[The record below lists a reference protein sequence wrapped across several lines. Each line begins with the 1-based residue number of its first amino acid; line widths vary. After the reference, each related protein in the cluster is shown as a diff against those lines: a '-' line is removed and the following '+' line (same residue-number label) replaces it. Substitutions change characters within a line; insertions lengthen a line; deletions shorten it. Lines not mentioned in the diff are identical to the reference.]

1 MEGIQSFLSSP
12 YFPNPTPRIALVH
25 DEILTASYMYECC
38 TGNHFLRPPDKSMS
52 FCNRSHRCCNRWG
65 RRKKTNEGGHG
76 GGLGGRQGGKHDIFW
91 WFFFVFLGE
100 FFWISWWNFLKSS
113 RPDGPKADPGP
124 GSGVRGSWV
133 RGRWVRGPV
142 GSGSGGFGSGGFR
155 VRWVQ
160 GPVGRGC
167 SVGPGV
173 RAGGLEVGAQRAPRL
188 LVRT

>member
-12 YFPNPTPRIALVH
+12 YFPNPTPRIALVR

-91 WFFFVFLGE
+91 WFFLYFLVNFFVK
-100 FFWISWWNFLKSS
+100 FFGVTQLDRPKGVKDKVKQTWWAQS
-113 RPDGPKADPGP
+113 RSGSGVGWVC
-124 GSGVRGSWV
+124 GSGVRGP
-133 RGRWVRGPV
+133 G
-142 GSGSGGFGSGGFR
+142 GSGGPGSGGR
-155 VRWVQ
+155 PRSR
-160 GPVGRGC
+160 GPT
-167 SVGPGV
+167 GP
-173 RAGGLEVGAQRAPRL
+173 
-188 LVRT
+188 